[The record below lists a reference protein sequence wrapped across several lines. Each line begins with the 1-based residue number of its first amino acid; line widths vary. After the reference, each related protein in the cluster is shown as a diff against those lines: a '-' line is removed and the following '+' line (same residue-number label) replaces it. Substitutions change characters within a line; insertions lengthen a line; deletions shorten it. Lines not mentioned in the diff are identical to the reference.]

1 MSLYT
6 EALPA
11 LRSIILVDERVRIL
25 AGKLDSLALEVLDI
39 KERLVRLETIIEVT
53 RPDGAT
59 LRLAPRPDGE

>member
-6 EALPA
+6 EALSA
-11 LRSIILVDERVRIL
+11 IRSIILVDERVRTL

-53 RPDGAT
+53 RPDGAI
-59 LRLAPRPDGE
+59 LRLAPRSDEE